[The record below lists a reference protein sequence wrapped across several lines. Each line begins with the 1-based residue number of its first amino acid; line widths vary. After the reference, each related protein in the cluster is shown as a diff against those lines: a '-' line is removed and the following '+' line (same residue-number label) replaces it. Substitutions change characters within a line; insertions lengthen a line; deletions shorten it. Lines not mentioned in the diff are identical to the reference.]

1 MAKTKDDFKMQRD
14 ATHGISSSEPK
25 VKEKRSM
32 KYLDPKTDLTFKKIF
47 YKHPD
52 LLISLL
58 NEIDTNTEQVPTEL
72 KENPEIQKALE
83 ELKVTGFTEEE
94 LRAYEKLLDNI
105 RVERTLQ
112 QDSYE
117 KGVEEGMEKGIEQG
131 VEIGLTKGQNKEKF
145 TIAQKMLSAKLPYSQ
160 IIAFTGL
167 TEEQLKEILD
177 EGFTI

>member
-14 ATHGISSSEPK
+14 AAHGISSSEPK

-94 LRAYEKLLDNI
+94 LRTYEKLLDNI

>member
-14 ATHGISSSEPK
+14 AAHGISSSEPK

-117 KGVEEGMEKGIEQG
+117 KGVEEGMEQG

-177 EGFTI
+177 ESFTI